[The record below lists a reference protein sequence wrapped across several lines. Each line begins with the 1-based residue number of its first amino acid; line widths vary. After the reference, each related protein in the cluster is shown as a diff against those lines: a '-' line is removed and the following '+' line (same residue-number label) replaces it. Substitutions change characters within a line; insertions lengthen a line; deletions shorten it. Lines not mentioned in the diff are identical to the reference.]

1 MDKEFLSQIDRVEEL
16 LTPQAEKLD
25 DEVLICECF
34 CVSVGD
40 IREACK
46 EHGSFDL
53 KTVQDNFSLGLG
65 CQSCIKQIDSWAH
78 KIF

>member
-1 MDKEFLSQIDRVEEL
+1 MDKEFLIQIDRVEEL
-16 LTPQAEKLD
+16 LTPRTAKLD

-46 EHGSFDL
+46 ELGAFDL
-53 KTVQDNFSLGLG
+53 KTVQDNFSLGHG
-65 CQSCIKQIDSWAH
+65 CQSCLKQIDSWAN